1 MCAPD
6 HWGNPAISRQ
16 KSARYQHDLAGVSL
30 RVGWTER
37 KLAPAH
43 DIRGVSSVRD
53 DGESTDGMSGEARLS
68 RMSLA
73 RKLSL
78 LMGAVIAACL
88 LVVLGAAYEVLTA
101 SAVNGATESL
111 RRATRQLASTAETS
125 IRQSWAR
132 YDSVSRSEAVR
143 RAVLNGAGRR
153 AAGDS
158 TIAAAE
164 RALARLTTPADSG
177 LPVELWSANGQRVAV
192 VGMPAGT
199 GEPILPES
207 QMGGHTLGSGTN
219 LPRFGIDGVGR
230 GDSLR
235 FGRLYASGGRVYFW
249 IVKPVMEQGRAI
261 GWVAQQRRIA
271 ANPQAEQNV
280 RALAGEGVSMFYRN
294 GDGSVWSSVG
304 GAPSSPSRS
313 LPNDSGRA
321 FRGADEEVLV
331 AQAPIGGTPLV
342 ITMESR
348 LGNVL
353 AAPRNTLRKLLLV
366 GLALLIAGMAAA
378 LIIGNGVARPIT
390 SIADGA
396 EAIARGKYETRVAGS
411 GTMEIARLASSFNHM
426 ANEVA
431 AAHGAL
437 EQKTADAQS
446 ANRAKTDFLATVSHE
461 LRTPLNAIAGY
472 TELLEMGLRGPLTD
486 AQRRDLAR
494 IRASG
499 QHLLGLISGVLDL
512 NRIERG
518 QVSYTLVRIPI
529 EPFLADLDA
538 LVSPQAAAKSLML
551 EYVPAPSSL
560 TVVADRE
567 KLRQIMLNL
576 LSNAIRYTPSG
587 GRITLSARADH
598 PERVAICIDDT
609 GPGIPESRREDVF
622 EPFVQL
628 DRSLSQP
635 QEGLGL
641 GLAISRDLA
650 RGMGGDLTVSDK
662 AGGGASFVL
671 VLPRGSAD
679 QLTGLRASGETPAY
693 RSA

>member
-1 MCAPD
+1 
-6 HWGNPAISRQ
+6 
-16 KSARYQHDLAGVSL
+16 
-30 RVGWTER
+30 
-37 KLAPAH
+37 
-43 DIRGVSSVRD
+43 
-53 DGESTDGMSGEARLS
+53 
-68 RMSLA
+68 MSLA

-101 SAVNGATESL
+101 SAVTGATESL
-111 RRATRQLASTAETS
+111 QRATRQLASTAETA
-125 IRQSWAR
+125 IAQMWPR

-143 RAVLNGAGRR
+143 RAVLSDVARNRNAR
-153 AAGDS
+153 GDS
-158 TIAAAE
+158 TLAAAE

-177 LPVELWSANGQRVAV
+177 LPVELWSANGQRIAV
-192 VGMPAGT
+192 VGLPPGVQD
-199 GEPILPES
+199 PVLPES
-207 QMGGHTLGSGTN
+207 HMTGRTLGGSTSF
-219 LPRFGIDGVGR
+219 PRFGLDSAVS
-230 GDSLR
+230 GDSVRL
-235 FGRLYASGGRVYFW
+235 GKLYASNGRVYFW

-261 GWVAQQRRIA
+261 GYVAQQRRIA
-271 ANPQAEQNV
+271 TNPQAERNV

-294 GDGSVWSSVG
+294 ADGSVWSSVG
-304 GAPSSPSRS
+304 GVPAPPSRPV
-313 LPNDSGRA
+313 PNDEARA
-321 FRGADEEVLV
+321 TRGADEEVLI

-348 LGNVL
+348 LRNVL
-353 AAPRNTLRKLLLV
+353 AAPRKTLRKLLLV
-366 GLALLIAGMAAA
+366 GLGLLIAGMGAA
-378 LIIGNGVARPIT
+378 LFIGKDVARPIT
-390 SIADGA
+390 TIADGA
-396 EAIARGKYETRVAGS
+396 EAIARGEYETRVPAS
-411 GTMEIARLASSFNHM
+411 GTMEIARLANSFNHM

-431 AAHGAL
+431 VAHHAL

-518 QVSYTLVRIPI
+518 QVSYALVCIPI

-538 LVSPQAAAKSLML
+538 LVSPQAAAKSLTL
-551 EYVPAPSSL
+551 ELIPPASPL
-560 TVVADRE
+560 TVIADRE
-567 KLRQIMLNL
+567 KLRQIVLNL
-576 LSNAIRYTPSG
+576 LSNAIRFTPAG
-587 GRITLSARADH
+587 GRITLSTRARDA
-598 PERVAICIDDT
+598 ERVEISVHDT
-609 GPGIPESRREDVF
+609 GPGIPESRRDEVF

-650 RGMGGDLTVSDK
+650 RGMRGDLTVSGN
-662 AGGGASFVL
+662 ARGGASFML
-671 VLPRGSAD
+671 TLPRGSAD
-679 QLTGLRASGETPAY
+679 QLANLTTSGETSAY

>member
-1 MCAPD
+1 
-6 HWGNPAISRQ
+6 
-16 KSARYQHDLAGVSL
+16 
-30 RVGWTER
+30 
-37 KLAPAH
+37 
-43 DIRGVSSVRD
+43 
-53 DGESTDGMSGEARLS
+53 
-68 RMSLA
+68 MSLA

-88 LVVLGAAYEVLTA
+88 LVVLGVAYEVLTA
-101 SAVNGATESL
+101 SAVTGATESL
-111 RRATRQLASTAETS
+111 QRATRQLASTAETS

-132 YDSVSRSEAVR
+132 YDSVSSNEAVR
-143 RAVLNGAGRR
+143 RVVLKGVAPGQN
-153 AAGDS
+153 AARD
-158 TIAAAE
+158 TTRAAAE
-164 RALARLTTPADSG
+164 HALARLTTPVDSG

-192 VGMPAGT
+192 VGLPAGVQD
-199 GEPILPES
+199 PVLPES
-207 QMGGHTLGSGTN
+207 QLSGQALGGSTSI
-219 LPRFGIDGVGR
+219 PRFGIDGVGR

-235 FGRLYASGGRVYFW
+235 LGKLYASAGRVYFW

-261 GWVAQQRRIA
+261 GYVAQQRRIA
-271 ANPQAEQNV
+271 TNPQAERNV
-280 RALAGEGVSMFYRN
+280 RALAGEGVSMYYRN
-294 GDGSVWSSVG
+294 SDGSVWSSVG
-304 GAPSSPSRS
+304 GVPAPPSRPV
-313 LPNDSGRA
+313 PNDDGRA
-321 FRGADEEVLV
+321 TRGADEEVLV
-331 AQAPIGGTPLV
+331 AQAQIGSTPLV

-348 LGNVL
+348 LRNVL
-353 AAPRNTLRKLLLV
+353 AAPRKTLRKLLLV
-366 GLALLIAGMAAA
+366 GLGLLIAGMGAA
-378 LIIGNGVARPIT
+378 LWIGKDVARPIT
-390 SIADGA
+390 TIADGA
-396 EAIARGKYETRVAGS
+396 EAIARGEYSTRVPGS
-411 GTMEIARLASSFNHM
+411 GTTEIARLANSFNHM

-431 AAHGAL
+431 VAHHAL
-437 EQKTADAQS
+437 EQKTADAES
-446 ANRAKTDFLATVSHE
+446 ANRAKTDFLAKVSHE

-518 QVSYTLVRIPI
+518 QVSYTLARIPI

-538 LVSPQAAAKSLML
+538 LVSPQAAAKSLTL
-551 EYVPAPSSL
+551 EFLPGASSL

-576 LSNAIRYTPSG
+576 LSNAIRYTPAG
-587 GRITLSARADH
+587 GRITLSTRARDS
-598 PERVAICIDDT
+598 ERVEISVQDT
-609 GPGIPESRREDVF
+609 GPGIPETRRDEVF

-650 RGMGGDLTVSDK
+650 RGMRGDLTVSGNAK
-662 AGGGASFVL
+662 GGASFTL
-671 VLPRGSAD
+671 VLPRGSTTD
-679 QLTGLRASGETPAY
+679 QHTNVTTSGETPAY

>member
-1 MCAPD
+1 
-6 HWGNPAISRQ
+6 
-16 KSARYQHDLAGVSL
+16 
-30 RVGWTER
+30 
-37 KLAPAH
+37 
-43 DIRGVSSVRD
+43 
-53 DGESTDGMSGEARLS
+53 MSGEARLS

-88 LVVLGAAYEVLTA
+88 LVVLGAAHEVLTA
-101 SAVNGATESL
+101 SAVNGATASL

-125 IRQSWAR
+125 IRQSWVR
-132 YDSVSRSEAVR
+132 YDSVSRSEAVH
-143 RAVLNGAGRR
+143 RAVLNGAARSGS

-158 TIAAAE
+158 TVAAAE
-164 RALARLTTPADSG
+164 RALARLTTPVDSG
-177 LPVELWSANGQRVAV
+177 LPVELWSENGQRIAT
-192 VGMPAGT
+192 VGMPGT
-199 GEPILPES
+199 GEPVLPES
-207 QMGGHTLGSGTN
+207 QTTGHTLGGGTN
-219 LPRFGIDGVGR
+219 LPRFGIDDVGR
-230 GDSLR
+230 SDSLR

-261 GWVAQQRRIA
+261 GYVAQQRRIA

-294 GDGSVWSSVG
+294 ADGSVWSTVG
-304 GAPSSPSRS
+304 GAPSSPSR
-313 LPNDSGRA
+313 LVPNDSGRA
-321 FRGADEEVLV
+321 FRGSDEEVLV

-348 LGNVL
+348 VGNVL

-366 GLALLIAGMAAA
+366 GLALLIAGMVAA

-390 SIADGA
+390 TIADGA
-396 EAIARGKYETRVAGS
+396 EAIARGEYETRVAGS

-518 QVSYTLVRIPI
+518 QVSYALVRIPI

-538 LVSPQAAAKSLML
+538 LVSPQASAKSLTL
-551 EYVPAPSSL
+551 EYVPATSSL

-576 LSNAIRYTPSG
+576 LSNAIRYTPPG

-609 GPGIPESRREDVF
+609 GPGIPESRREEVF

-650 RGMGGDLTVSDK
+650 RGMGGDLTVSDQT
-662 AGGGASFVL
+662 GGGASFVL

-679 QLTGLRASGETPAY
+679 ELAGMRASGETPAY
-693 RSA
+693 RSV